1 MKENEKIILS
11 GDEAVA
17 ILKDVELMLISLHQI
32 GSAYMDKSKSDYAS
46 ETCRFIDEWNITHK
60 LADIRSLISE
70 KFDTSLGD
78 DDMDDLERA
87 MEDVKCWRKEGD
99 VPDQEGGTGTA

>member
-1 MKENEKIILS
+1 MMEENKKIILS
-11 GDEAVA
+11 GEEAVA
-17 ILKDVELMLISLHQI
+17 ILKDVELMLVSLHRI
-32 GSAYMDKSKSDYAS
+32 GSVYMDKLESDYAY
-46 ETCRFIDEWNITHK
+46 ETCRFIDEWRITHK

-87 MEDVKCWRKEGD
+87 MEDIKCWNKEGD
-99 VPDQEGGTGTA
+99 SPD

>member
-1 MKENEKIILS
+1 
-11 GDEAVA
+11 
-17 ILKDVELMLISLHQI
+17 MLVSLHRI
-32 GSAYMDKSKSDYAS
+32 GSTYIDKPRADYAS
-46 ETCRFIDEWNITHK
+46 ETCRFIDEWKVTHK

-87 MEDVKCWRKEGD
+87 MEKVICWSKEGD
-99 VPDQEGGTGTA
+99 SPDK

>member
-1 MKENEKIILS
+1 MMEENEKIVLS
-11 GDEAVA
+11 GEEAVA
-17 ILKDVELMLISLHQI
+17 ILKDVELMLISLHRI
-32 GSAYMDKSKSDYAS
+32 GSAYTDKPKSDYAS
-46 ETCRFIDEWNITHK
+46 ETCRFIDEWKITHK

-87 MEDVKCWRKEGD
+87 MEDIQCWSKKGD
-99 VPDQEGGTGTA
+99 VPD